1 MNGHHKMNEQE
12 KISLL
17 NEVKRRFKAKH
28 DENLDLL
35 FNYLDEKFI
44 DKETEITSYQKQ
56 EEETPF

>member
-1 MNGHHKMNEQE
+1 MTETE
-12 KISLL
+12 KINLL

-56 EEETPF
+56 KENSPF

>member
-1 MNGHHKMNEQE
+1 MTESE
-12 KISLL
+12 KINLL